1 MPSKKMIKSSE
12 ENNDKTTLQN
22 TTSCGSIT
30 NVGLP
35 TSLDGPNLN
44 EFFATQNKTK
54 PSTKIFTL
62 EHIFVIPLFLVDI
75 KYSNDMDLA
84 KDMLN
89 AGYMTHPTYKH
100 N

>member
-12 ENNDKTTLQN
+12 ESNAKTTLQN

-30 NVGLP
+30 NVRLP

-44 EFFATQNKTK
+44 EFFVTQNKTN

-62 EHIFVIPLFLVDI
+62 VHIFVIPLFLLDI
-75 KYSNDMDLA
+75 
-84 KDMLN
+84 
-89 AGYMTHPTYKH
+89 T
-100 N
+100 